1 MIYIELVYERI
12 IAVLVRLHTLI
23 WELHALVFRIFLI
36 EWFLAERDCVGLGY
50 RNIFQ
55 VFNEDLITREEELV
69 LSDWSAGGHL
79 LVFQQNI
86 NSLVTDEIE
95 LKCYWQDCSIFDII
109 WNVNMR
115 TDCRVVW
122 PGTRDFDIHTF
133 NDDFVPKF
141 QGIFVNKNLILV
153 PITNVNFIKQ

>member
-1 MIYIELVYERI
+1 
-12 IAVLVRLHTLI
+12 
-23 WELHALVFRIFLI
+23 
-36 EWFLAERDCVGLGY
+36 
-50 RNIFQ
+50 
-55 VFNEDLITREEELV
+55 
-69 LSDWSAGGHL
+69 
-79 LVFQQNI
+79 
-86 NSLVTDEIE
+86 
-95 LKCYWQDCSIFDII
+95 
-109 WNVNMR
+109 MR